1 MLPGVFQAQKKDGTV
16 YYRSSFTHQNKHI
29 SLGSYPTEWEAHTVY
44 AEANNIMNS
53 TCIIDD
59 YQTTFSI
66 KFEKYVS
73 LINFR
78 DNGIY
83 IKTPCYLKKTYF
95 YYYFAPGDYLIFD
108 QNDLFYYSSHKIM
121 RRNGHLFV
129 ADYGMQVNI
138 LSRYGIKNHAVAGK
152 DYQFKNED
160 SSDFRYEN
168 IEVINPYY
176 GVSRVLKKDTICY
189 KAKIHLRSEY
199 VIGYFSDAVTAAIA
213 YNKAVDI
220 LKKNGFFKDFST
232 NYIENF
238 SPKMY
243 AEVYSDI
250 VLPENITNL
259 KPVN

>member
-16 YYRSSFTHQNKHI
+16 YYRSSFTHKNKHI
-29 SLGSYPTEWEAHTVY
+29 SLGSYATEWEAHTVY

-53 TCIIDD
+53 SCSIEN
-59 YQTTFSI
+59 YQTSFSI

-152 DYQFKNED
+152 DYIFKNED

-176 GVSRVLKKDTICY
+176 GVSRTFKKESVCY
-189 KAKIHLRSEY
+189 QAKIHLQSEY
-199 VIGYFSDAVTAAIA
+199 VIGYYPHATTAAIA
-213 YNKAVDI
+213 YNKAVDT
-220 LKKNGFFKDFST
+220 LLKNGFTKNFST
-232 NYIENF
+232 NYIDNF

-243 AEVYSDI
+243 AEIYSDI
-250 VLPENITNL
+250 LLPKSITNL